1 MGEAVSI
8 SNIDIAIVISYFVIV
23 LGIGLWI
30 SRRTKTSE
38 ELFLGGR
45 AFGWG
50 LIGAAYKDGIVGSV
64 YEWMSGLPLIA
75 AALIFIP
82 LYLKNKVTTVP
93 EYLEKRFDRR
103 SQLFFSGVTIFTTI
117 VIETAAA
124 LYAGSLV
131 LQAFFPKLIMW
142 QTVAILAL
150 VAGIYTAFGGLKA
163 VIYTDAIQSIILI
176 IGCSVLT
183 YMLFERLDF
192 SWAKVVASVP
202 EGHFSVVRPLD
213 DNTVP
218 WPGLIVGVPFL
229 GFWYWSTNQYI
240 VQRVLA
246 ARSINDARWGVT
258 LAGFLKIVPLFI
270 MVFPGAMAI
279 SLYPGIEKAD
289 AVFPLLVT
297 QVLPVGLVG
306 LVLAGLVSAIMSSV
320 DSALNSSSTLLVIDF
335 IKPRNQYLSERQI
348 TRYGRIA
355 TIVFMLIAAIWA
367 PQIQNFSGL
376 WAYLQQMFSIVV
388 PPIVVIFLMGAFYKR
403 GTGDAAFYTLLIG
416 TGLGV
421 VVFILEIIP
430 KLVSN
435 IISNNT
441 GFGFP
446 LETFKLWGL
455 HFTMNVG
462 LMIFL
467 SAIVFVV
474 VSRLTPAPTEAQLNV
489 LTFNKVYISEG
500 TEGMSFFTDYR
511 NQMIALALLIAGILI
526 WLW

>member
-1 MGEAVSI
+1 MNSVARI
-8 SNIDIAIVISYFVIV
+8 SNIDIAIVISYFAIV

-30 SRRTKTSE
+30 SRKTKTSE

-50 LIGAAYKDGIVGSV
+50 FIGLSLFASNISSSTIIGLSGAAYKDGIVGSV

-131 LQAFFPKLIMW
+131 LQAFFPNLIMW
-142 QTVAILAL
+142 QTVLILAL

-163 VIYTDAIQSIILI
+163 VIYTDAIQSVILI
-176 IGCSVLT
+176 IGCGVLT
-183 YMLFERLDF
+183 YMLFEQLDF
-192 SWAKVVASVP
+192 SWAKVLAAVP
-202 EGHFSVVRPLD
+202 ENHFSVVRPID
-213 DNTVP
+213 DSTVP
-218 WPGLIVGVPFL
+218 WPGLLVGVPFL

-335 IKPRNQYLSERQI
+335 IKPRNPNLTEKDI
-348 TRYGRIA
+348 TRYGRIS
-355 TIVFMLIAAIWA
+355 TIVFMLIAALWA

-376 WAYLQQMFSIVV
+376 WAYLQQMFSIIV

-403 GTGDAAFYTLLIG
+403 GNGDASFYTLLIG
-416 TGLGV
+416 TGLGIAAFV
-421 VVFILEIIP
+421 LS
-430 KLVSN
+430 LYD
-435 IISNNT
+435 
-441 GFGFP
+441 
-446 LETFKLWGL
+446 LWNL

-474 VSRLTPAPTEAQLNV
+474 ISRLTPPPTEAQLDT
-489 LTFNKVYISEG
+489 LTFSKAYINEG
-500 TEGMSFFTDYR
+500 TEGMNFFTNYKH
-511 NQMIALALLIAGILI
+511 QMIALALLIIGILI

>member
-1 MGEAVSI
+1 METAVSI
-8 SNIDIAIVISYFVIV
+8 SNIDIAIVVSYFAIV

-30 SRRTKTSE
+30 SRKTKTSE

-50 LIGAAYKDGIVGSV
+50 FIGLSLFASNISSSTIIGLSGAAYKSGIVGSV
-64 YEWMSGLPLIA
+64 YEWMSGIPLIA

-103 SQLFFSGVTIFTTI
+103 SQLFFSGLTIFTTI

-131 LQAFFPKLIMW
+131 LQAFFPELVMW
-142 QTVAILAL
+142 QTVLLLAV

-163 VIYTDAIQSIILI
+163 VIYTDAIQSVILI
-176 IGCSVLT
+176 IGCGVLT
-183 YMLFERLDF
+183 YMLFSKLDF
-192 SWAKVVASVP
+192 SWAKVLSSVP

-213 DNTVP
+213 DATVP
-218 WPGLIVGVPFL
+218 WPGLLVGVPFL

-240 VQRVLA
+240 VQRILA

-335 IKPRNQYLSERQI
+335 IKPRNPNLTEQDI

-355 TIVFMLIAAIWA
+355 TMTFMIVAALWA
-367 PQIQNFSGL
+367 PQIQQFSGL
-376 WAYLQQMFSIVV
+376 WDYLQQMFSITV

-416 TGLGV
+416 TGLGIAA
-421 VVFILEIIP
+421 FILG
-430 KLVSN
+430 LYD
-435 IISNNT
+435 
-441 GFGFP
+441 
-446 LETFKLWGL
+446 LWHL

-467 SAIVFVV
+467 SGLVFLL
-474 VSRLTPAPTEAQLNV
+474 VSHLTPPPTNAQLDS
-489 LTFNKVYISEG
+489 LTFNKAYINEG
-500 TEGMSFFTDYR
+500 TEGLKWYA
-511 NQMIALALLIAGILI
+511 NYKYQMIALALLIFGVLI

>member
-1 MGEAVSI
+1 MEANI
-8 SNIDIAIVISYFVIV
+8 SNIDIAIVISYFAIV

-50 LIGAAYKDGIVGSV
+50 LIGLS
-64 YEWMSGLPLIA
+64 
-75 AALIFIP
+75 
-82 LYLKNKVTTVP
+82 
-93 EYLEKRFDRR
+93 
-103 SQLFFSGVTIFTTI
+103 LFAIFTTI

-131 LQAFFPKLIMW
+131 LQAFFPDLIMW
-142 QTVAILAL
+142 QTVIILAF

-163 VIYTDAIQSIILI
+163 VIYTDAIQSVILI
-176 IGCSVLT
+176 IGCGVLT
-183 YMLFERLDF
+183 YMLFAQLDF

-213 DNTVP
+213 DSTVP

-335 IKPRNQYLSERQI
+335 IKPRNPNLTEKDI
-348 TRYGRIA
+348 TRYGRMA
-355 TIVFMLIAAIWA
+355 TIVFMVLAALWA
-367 PQIQNFSGL
+367 PQIQGL
-376 WAYLQQMFSIVV
+376 WAYLQQTFSIVV

-403 GTGDAAFYTLLIG
+403 GTSDAAFYTLLIG
-416 TGLGV
+416 TGFGIIAFLLG
-421 VVFILEIIP
+421 LYGKWP
-430 KLVSN
+430 
-435 IISNNT
+435 
-441 GFGFP
+441 
-446 LETFKLWGL
+446 L
-455 HFTMNVG
+455 HFTINVG
-462 LMIFL
+462 LMIAL
-467 SAIVFVV
+467 SAAVFVV
-474 VSRLTPAPTEAQLNV
+474 VSHLTPPPTKEQLDT
-489 LTFNKVYISEG
+489 LTFNKAYINEG
-500 TEGMSFFTDYR
+500 TEGMNFFTNYKH
-511 NQMIALALLIAGILI
+511 QMLALALLIIGILI